1 MKILLQTRV
10 GFELEACAEISQRF
24 PEATVSQTQPGV
36 IWVEANEAAAADAP
50 SLWQS
55 WPNWHQ
61 LAFVREC
68 LWAQAEITDLARGQR
83 VQSLLQQWPKA
94 LAHLPTFFYAP
105 DTDDARR
112 LAPMTAALQAEF
124 DSTRADKP
132 SSKPARSAAH
142 VVFLSSNHCVLGLAS
157 PPKSAPVASGIPRLK
172 FPASAPSRST
182 LKLDEAFLLLMSD
195 AERAERIKL
204 GMRAVDLGAC
214 PGGWTYQLLR
224 RGMSVVAID
233 HGRIDEALMRTGRVT
248 HLRSD
253 GFKYVPDKPVDW
265 LVCDMVESPLK
276 VAALAAAWFKEK
288 RCHSAVINLKLPMQT
303 RAQTLFQCRAL
314 LQAAVPDGVLRIKQ
328 LYHDREEITVLMLAA
343 MAKKRRR

>member
-1 MKILLQTRV
+1 MRILLQTRV
-10 GFELEACAEISQRF
+10 GFEPEACAEISQLF
-24 PEATVSQTQPGV
+24 PDATVSSSQPGI
-36 IWVEANEAAAADAP
+36 IWVAHPEAGA
-50 SLWQS
+50 LWQR
-55 WPNWHQ
+55 WPNWNQ

-68 LWAQAEITDLARGQR
+68 LLVQLEILDLPRGQR
-83 VQSLLQQWPKA
+83 VQALRANWPAALLR
-94 LAHLPTFFYAP
+94 LPTFFYAP
-105 DTDDARR
+105 DTEATRR

-124 DSTRADKP
+124 DATRTDLVP
-132 SSKPARSAAH
+132 SKPARTSAHA
-142 VVFLSSNHCVLGLAS
+142 VFLNSNHCVLGLAM

-195 AERAERIKL
+195 AERTLRIDL
-204 GMRAVDLGAC
+204 GMTAVDLGAC

-253 GFKYVPDKPVDW
+253 GFKYVPSKPVDW

-276 VAALAAAWFKEK
+276 VAALAANWFKAK
-288 RCHSAVINLKLPMQT
+288 LCHSAVINLKLPMQN
-303 RAQTLFQCRAL
+303 RAQTLVECRAMM
-314 LQAAVPDGVLRIKQ
+314 QAAIPDGVLRIKQ
-328 LYHDREEITVLMLAA
+328 LYHDREEITVLMLAPKA
-343 MAKKRRR
+343 VPGKKRRR